1 MRTIYGLLSNFNIKT
16 MKTIYIGTDH
26 AGFEYKEA
34 IKKMLK
40 GEGYEV
46 VDKGALTFEKLDDYP
61 DFIYPVAEAVAE
73 DPENR
78 VGIVLGGSG
87 QGEAI
92 VANKVKG
99 IRAAIGFSE
108 FVVKA
113 AREHNDSNILS
124 LGERTITKEEA
135 LQFVLLFLNTPFSG
149 DERHIHRI
157 EKIKDLE
164 SKLLK

>member
-1 MRTIYGLLSNFNIKT
+1 
-16 MKTIYIGTDH
+16 MKKIIIGTDH

-34 IKKMLK
+34 IKEMLK
-40 GEGYEV
+40 KEGYEV
-46 VDKGALTFEKLDDYP
+46 EDKGAHTYEKLDDYP
-61 DFIYPVAEAVAE
+61 DYIYPVAQAVAE
-73 DPENR
+73 DPDNR

-113 AREHNDSNILS
+113 TREHNNSNILS
-124 LGERTITKEEA
+124 LGQRTISKEEA
-135 LQFVLLFLNTPFSG
+135 LHFVKLFLETPFPE
-149 DERHIHRI
+149 DERHVRRI
-157 EKIKDLE
+157 DKIKKLE
-164 SKLLK
+164 DKLFK

>member
-1 MRTIYGLLSNFNIKT
+1 
-16 MKTIYIGTDH
+16 MKTVYIGTDH

-34 IKKMLK
+34 IKQALE

-46 VDKGALTFEKLDDYP
+46 VDKGALKYEELDDYP

-113 AREHNDSNILS
+113 CREHNNANVLS
-124 LGERTITKEEA
+124 LGARTISKEDA
-135 LQFVLLFLNTPFSG
+135 IHFVMLFLDTPFPG
-149 DERHIHRI
+149 DERHMRRI
-157 EKIKDLE
+157 DKIKKLE
-164 SKLLK
+164 DKLFK

>member
-1 MRTIYGLLSNFNIKT
+1 

-26 AGFEYKEA
+26 AGFEYKES
-34 IKKMLK
+34 IKEMLE

-61 DFIYPVAEAVAE
+61 DFIYPVAEAVSE

-99 IRAAIGFSE
+99 VRAAIGFSE
-108 FVVKA
+108 FAVKA
-113 AREHNDSNILS
+113 TREHNDSNVLS

-149 DERHIHRI
+149 DERHIRRI
-157 EKIKDLE
+157 DKIKEDIFRNSL
-164 SKLLK
+164 SKGYIVEVDC

>member
-1 MRTIYGLLSNFNIKT
+1 

-34 IKKMLK
+34 IKEAL
-40 GEGYEV
+40 EADGYTVE
-46 VDKGALTFEKLDDYP
+46 DKGNLKYEELDDYP

-73 DPENR
+73 DPDNR

-87 QGEAI
+87 QGEAM

-113 AREHNDSNILS
+113 TREHNNSNVLS
-124 LGERTITKEEA
+124 LGQRTISKEEA
-135 LQFVLLFLNTPFSG
+135 IKFVKLFLDTPYSEA
-149 DERHIHRI
+149 ERHTRRI
-157 EKIKDLE
+157 DKIKELE
-164 SKLLK
+164 DKVFK

>member
-1 MRTIYGLLSNFNIKT
+1 MAKKII
-16 MKTIYIGTDH
+16 IGTDH

-34 IKKMLK
+34 IKKALE

-46 VDKGALTFEKLDDYP
+46 VDKGALSYEELDDYP
-61 DFIYPVAEAVAE
+61 DYIYPVAEAVSE

-99 IRAAIGFSE
+99 IRAAIGFNE

-113 AREHNDSNILS
+113 SREHNNANILS
-124 LGERTITKEEA
+124 LGERTITEEEA
-135 LQFVLLFLNTPFSG
+135 IQFVLLFLNTPFPE
-149 DERHIHRI
+149 DERHVRRI
-157 EKIKDLE
+157 EKIKKLE
-164 SKLLK
+164 DKLFK